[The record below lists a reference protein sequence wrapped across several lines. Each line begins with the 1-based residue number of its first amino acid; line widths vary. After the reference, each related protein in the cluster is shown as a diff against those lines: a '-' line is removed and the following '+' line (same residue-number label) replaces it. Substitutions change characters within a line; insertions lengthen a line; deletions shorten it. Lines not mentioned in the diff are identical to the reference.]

1 MNEKVTL
8 AAILALTLATGAH
21 AQDIRDQWDIR
32 ISKAELVF
40 PGATPQDVA
49 NGVKEALSQ
58 FAIPAN
64 LSFRAIPS
72 SPPARPGTPKFEQP
86 SPTAPSP
93 EYFCEDAYAEI
104 DKRPPPVQNAFAF
117 IAERHQA
124 CLYSF
129 NGGVKAYVVYYSA
142 KKLESLTSGL
152 FNGITR
158 AIRGSD
164 EDRAASQLKENV
176 DAIRA
181 ALPNVL
187 IERIE
192 IPGLPVETP
201 DLDAVAA
208 LIPPAPAVTP
218 ITGSGSQ
225 ANAIAAPPV
234 SSVQAKVE
242 ARKSLNAMGMTYH
255 SQQHFIDAIRRKDD
269 VAVQLFIEGGGVRPD
284 VADSTGKT
292 PLQIAEAEGTP
303 EIVALLQPTA
313 QAASPT
319 PAAAAPHSQMQTQPE
334 VPSILRASDA
344 REPEVDFSRVPPEL
358 LAEIDGEVAQMSLPP
373 EQAQLARA
381 NLARQYLKMK
391 ALADALN

>member
-1 MNEKVTL
+1 MKKKIAVAAVL
-8 AAILALTLATGAH
+8 ASAMTTGAG
-21 AQDIRDQWDIR
+21 AQDIRDQWDIQ

-40 PGATPQDVA
+40 PGSAPQDVA
-49 NGVKEALSQ
+49 KGIKEALSQ

-72 SPPARPGTPKFEQP
+72 SPPARPGAPTFEQR

-93 EYFCEDAYAEI
+93 EYFCENAYAEI
-104 DKRPPPVQNAFAF
+104 DKRPPPVENAFAF

-142 KKLESLTSGL
+142 KKLEALTSGL

-164 EDRAASQLKENV
+164 EDRAAGQLKENV

-181 ALPNVL
+181 ELPNVL

-201 DLDAVAA
+201 DVDAVAA
-208 LIPPAPAVTP
+208 LIPPAPTTAP
-218 ITGSGSQ
+218 DSGSTYQ
-225 ANAIAAPPV
+225 ASPVSAAPV
-234 SSVQAKVE
+234 TSVQVKVE

-269 VAVQLFIEGGGVRPD
+269 VAVQLFIEGGGVRLD
-284 VADSTGKT
+284 ETDSKGRT
-292 PLQIAEAEGTP
+292 PLQIAEAVGTP
-303 EIVALLQPTA
+303 EIVALLQQTPQKTPLTPTA
-313 QAASPT
+313 AT
-319 PAAAAPHSQMQTQPE
+319 PQSQIQTQAEAPA
-334 VPSILRASDA
+334 ILRASDPY
-344 REPEVDFSRVPPEL
+344 EPEVDFSRVPPDL
-358 LAEIDGEVAQMSLPP
+358 LAEIDGEVAQMNLPP

-381 NLARQYLKMK
+381 NLARQYLKLK